1 MDTRQTC
8 LFADAFQLY
17 IQVCANQI
25 IARAVGEH
33 SVRDFPCATCL
44 EPFHCLLFFVL
55 TEQVQNVS
63 RQHNTAFAPGCFG
76 GISAKLPIHP
86 HQRMPDIQ
94 HPGIKFYIIP
104 MQGAQLA
111 GADARC
117 KKQIA
122 DNFKFGKVTSR
133 PLTALQFRGVL
144 LLKGV
149 ALCDVQ

>member
-17 IQVCANQI
+17 IQVCTNQI

-33 SVRDFPCATCL
+33 SVRDFPRTASL
-44 EPFHCLLFFVL
+44 EAFNSLLLFVL
-55 TEQVQNVS
+55 FEQIKNVFRQN
-63 RQHNTAFAPGCFG
+63 NTALAPGCFG
-76 GISAKLPIHP
+76 GISAKLSIHP

-94 HPGIKFYIIP
+94 HPSIKFNIIP

-117 KKQIA
+117 KEQMKWA
-122 DNFKFGKVTSR
+122 
-133 PLTALQFRGVL
+133 
-144 LLKGV
+144 
-149 ALCDVQ
+149 